1 MVIKGGKR
9 MNYMKEVA
17 QMLGVELEEE
27 FKLKKCDDYIFK
39 ITKDGLRWQ
48 YDNGWQRSA
57 FTLEEILLG
66 NTEIIKKPILDDVEK
81 RYLSNVIKPFR
92 NIIEY
97 IAKYNDDREYISI
110 TYKDLNG
117 GTFSMAF
124 PSYDDGTMYKGMEL
138 DKKYTLEDLG
148 L

>member
-1 MVIKGGKR
+1 
-9 MNYMKEVA
+9 MNYMEQVA
-17 QMLGVELEEE
+17 QMLGVELEKE
-27 FKLKKCDDYIFK
+27 FNVHCDKQVYKFTEHGLLSYSKENQNWMRTYGLLEKLL
-39 ITKDGLRWQ
+39 T
-48 YDNGWQRSA
+48 GW
-57 FTLEEILLG
+57 
-66 NTEIIKKPILDDVEK
+66 TEIIKKPILDEVEK

-92 NIIEY
+92 NKIEY

-138 DKKYTLEDLG
+138 NKRYTLKDLG